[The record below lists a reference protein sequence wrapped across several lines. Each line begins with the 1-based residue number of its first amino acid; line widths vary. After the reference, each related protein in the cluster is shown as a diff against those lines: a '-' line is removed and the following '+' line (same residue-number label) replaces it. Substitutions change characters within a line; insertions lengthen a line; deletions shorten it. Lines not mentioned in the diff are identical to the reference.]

1 MKVSIIGSAGRKDD
15 QAQMS
20 RQLWTTML
28 SHATLALEALVPQN
42 QEIHLQSGGAALADH
57 VAVALFLNKTAD
69 KLTLHLPAEFRN
81 SKFVETRGRFDTGR
95 TTNYYHKNFQRAC
108 YVDGLRE
115 IQRAIDAGA
124 ETTTGP
130 GGFKA
135 RNLLVADCDLLL
147 AYTFGTETTLNTP
160 GDPGW
165 DDHRLAGLKDGGTA
179 HTWNNSNARRKLHTN
194 LKAWTH
200 GQTH

>member
-15 QAQMS
+15 QPLMS

-28 SHATLALEALVPQN
+28 SHATLALEALVPDN
-42 QEIHLQSGGAALADH
+42 QELHLMSGGAALANH
-57 VAVALFLNKTAD
+57 VAVALFLNKVAD
-69 KLTLHLPAEFRN
+69 RLTLHLPAKFRN
-81 SKFVETRGRFDTGR
+81 SKFVETSSKFDAGR
-95 TTNYYHKNFQRAC
+95 TTNYYHKNFRHAC
-108 YVDGLRE
+108 NVDGLRE
-115 IQRAIDAGA
+115 IQRAIDEGA

-135 RNLLVADCDLLL
+135 RNLLVADCDLLI
-147 AYTFGTETTLNTP
+147 AYTFGTDTTLNRPT
-160 GDPGW
+160 DSGW
-165 DDHRLAGLKDGGTA
+165 KDHRAAGLKDGGTA

-200 GQTH
+200 GQTY